1 MNIFNHFSDLNGV
14 IEVLRLGSESIK
26 DWKKPD
32 RKKNF
37 GHYMDELRSFI
48 NLPSFFNLFI
58 KNQQYVTL
66 LFEVASGMPDDENS
80 TRNWE
85 EEYVNNF
92 RYIYKIVSDIFK
104 FDRSPA
110 LRNMDKYSDFFEVIL
125 EKLSHITKEFVRTVK
140 EDEPAQE
147 ESPK

>member
-1 MNIFNHFSDLNGV
+1 
-14 IEVLRLGSESIK
+14 
-26 DWKKPD
+26 
-32 RKKNF
+32 
-37 GHYMDELRSFI
+37 MDELRSFI
-48 NLPSFFNLFI
+48 SLPSFFNLFI

-66 LFEVASGMPDDENS
+66 LFEVASGMPDDESS

-110 LRNMDKYSDFFEVIL
+110 LRDMDKYSDFFEVIL
-125 EKLSHITKEFVRTVK
+125 
-140 EDEPAQE
+140 
-147 ESPK
+147 

>member
-1 MNIFNHFSDLNGV
+1 
-14 IEVLRLGSESIK
+14 
-26 DWKKPD
+26 
-32 RKKNF
+32 
-37 GHYMDELRSFI
+37 MDELRSFI

-66 LFEVASGMPDDENS
+66 LFEVASGLPDDETN

-104 FDRSPA
+104 FDRSLS
-110 LRNMDKYSDFFEVIL
+110 LRNMEKYSDFVEVIL
-125 EKLSHITKEFVRTVK
+125 EKLSQITKENARTVK
-140 EDEPAQE
+140 E
-147 ESPK
+147 